1 MKIGI
6 FGDSY
11 SSTYGYEQ
19 RVKLYPSWSFMLSEN
34 YDVRNFSKNGSSLY
48 YMKLLFD
55 KHQQDFDKIIFCITA
70 PGRLEFKVDTL
81 KNNSKYD
88 PWYQHIPTIHI
99 IQSRLTIPELTELDK
114 KRYKILYEYLLEIQD
129 IERERY
135 YHAMLVKDIVNQR
148 PDTILIPAFP
158 TSLTDQTD
166 CLESITKF
174 EDKILN
180 KKTGFYR
187 DSRPCHMSLENNK
200 IIFNNVNETIVDNNN
215 RINLDIKQFKEPPIG
230 NKILLRDNI

>member
-1 MKIGI
+1 MKIAI

-11 SSTYGYEQ
+11 SSTYGDGG
-19 RVKLYPSWSFMLSEN
+19 VKPYPSWSSMLAEN
-34 YDVRNFSKNGSSLY
+34 YDVRNFSENGSSLY
-48 YMKLLFD
+48 YMNLVFD
-55 KHQQDFDKIIFCITA
+55 KHQQDFDKIVFCITA

-81 KNNSKYD
+81 KNNSKYF

-129 IERERY
+129 VEQEQ
-135 YHAMLVKDIVNQR
+135 YHHTMLVKDIINQR
-148 PDTILIPAFP
+148 PDTILIPGFP

-166 CLESITKF
+166 CLENITRF
-174 EDKILN
+174 EDTFFN

-187 DSRPCHMSLENNK
+187 DSRSCHMSLENNK
-200 IIFNNVNETIVDNNN
+200 IIFNNVNETIVNNNN
-215 RINLDIKQFKEPPIG
+215 RISLNIKQFKQPSIE
-230 NKILLRDNI
+230 NKILLKDIK